1 MQCGVAGFRSAK
13 LRQLRLVLGEWQYT
27 SWRLSL
33 SADAPN
39 KRGVPAHI
47 PLDFTAKTSI
57 AVGVDG
63 LLLGCRPAWPQPPG
77 FGWCKHRDRRGA
89 EMENEAMATK
99 QTSKQA
105 KTKAAAK
112 VDTSVINKPVRNGGP
127 EPERRN
133 PRARSR
139 SAAAHQAGA
148 TAGAADG
155 VVVHEKSEQTRSRS
169 KRAAARADVQA
180 GSVTSTDQPTA
191 STKRA
196 KLIAMLE
203 RPEGASVAEIGQ
215 RLGWLPHT
223 VRAAITGLRK
233 AGRAVTRSKD
243 ADDRSV
249 YRFAPVEPASQR

>member
-1 MQCGVAGFRSAK
+1 VLTASFLVTA
-13 LRQLRLVLGEWQYT
+13 RL
-27 SWRLSL
+27 
-33 SADAPN
+33 AP
-39 KRGVPAHI
+39 
-47 PLDFTAKTSI
+47 
-57 AVGVDG
+57 
-63 LLLGCRPAWPQPPG
+63 PPG
-77 FGWCKHRDRRGA
+77 LWWCKHRDRRGA
-89 EMENEAMATK
+89 EMENEVMATR
-99 QTSKQA
+99 QPSKQA

-112 VDTSVINKPVRNGGP
+112 VDTRVINKPVGNGER

-139 SAAAHQAGA
+139 SAAARIDQAGA
-148 TAGAADG
+148 TATAVDGA
-155 VVVHEKSEQTRSRS
+155 VVHDKPEHTRSRS
-169 KRAAARADVQA
+169 KPTSGRTDVGA
-180 GSVTSTDQPTA
+180 GSVSGADQPPA

-223 VRAAITGLRK
+223 VRAAITGLRQ

-249 YRFAPVEPASQR
+249 YRLAPVEPASQR